1 MIYLGS
7 FQKYILMLLEMVGEI
22 GNITLCRIMGTWTTE
37 TIMMRTKQIA
47 DHLSN
52 ITSKASILAMSRDTF
67 VAFQLN
73 AIKNIVYQEFSI

>member
-1 MIYLGS
+1 MQLD
-7 FQKYILMLLEMVGEI
+7 MVGEV

-52 ITSKASILAMSRDTF
+52 ITSKASILAMSRDAF
-67 VAFQLN
+67 VDFELN
-73 AIKNIVYQEFSI
+73 SIKNIVYQDLCFSI